1 MPENKNKESEY
12 LTPKLSDVVDISI
25 LQDIQDWFSRFTGI
39 SVAIRDPN
47 GFFITR
53 PSMKNLFCSTIV
65 GNKHGS
71 ESCRASNQEA
81 AHIAAKTGKPTKY
94 VCHAGL
100 TQFTAPIVVDGETLG
115 LVVVGDRPVEA
126 LSSSKIQEISERL
139 HIDEVEL
146 QKAASEMRIWSEDE
160 MHAAIQF
167 LYSTANAI
175 ASICYQGS
183 QLRKRI
189 NELYSLRMISGM
201 LISSPGLQEVLDV
214 IVESA
219 TRLLDVKGCAINLI
233 DEEENKLYV
242 KAFYNIEESCL
253 EERAARVANRAFI
266 QQVMN
271 GDVVI
276 AEDMT
281 EIPCPL
287 ESSKLE
293 TKKER
298 CSILSGGLIS
308 RDKAIGTIHAYV
320 CESHE
325 FTEEQIALFQAI
337 ANQAVIAI
345 EGAKLYEES
354 LEKHRLE
361 QELSLAS
368 EVQYQLLPH
377 ECPDIEGFEIAADC
391 IFCRYG
397 IGGDF
402 YDFIPISERH
412 LGITIADVVGK
423 GVPSA
428 ILMAEARAALRA
440 QVENIHH
447 PDEIIE
453 RVNRTLYRDTRPTE
467 FVTMV
472 YCRLDVNQKNLAYT
486 NAGHNPPV
494 LVRDGELTLLE
505 KGGTILGFLEDAEYE
520 EERIQ
525 LMPGDL
531 LFLYTDGITEVKPI
545 DREEQFGEERLH
557 KILQENAWM
566 GANEI
571 KEKVL
576 QRIHAFV
583 GGEPLN
589 DDLTMLVV
597 KVLSNN
603 K

>member
-1 MPENKNKESEY
+1 MSENKNKESEN
-12 LTPKLSDVVDISI
+12 LILKLSDVVDISI
-25 LQDIQDWFSRFTGI
+25 LQDIQDWFAKFTGI
-39 SVAIRDPN
+39 SVAIRDPD

-53 PSMKNLFCSTIV
+53 PSMRNTFCSTII
-65 GNKHGS
+65 GDEGGS
-71 ESCRASNQEA
+71 DYCRASNQEA
-81 AHIAAKTGKPTKY
+81 ARIAAETGKPTKY
-94 VCHAGL
+94 ICHAGL

-115 LVVVGDRPVEA
+115 LVVVGDRPDEA
-126 LSSSKIQEISERL
+126 LSESKIQEIMDRL
-139 HIDEVEL
+139 NMDKVDL
-146 QKAASEMRIWSEDE
+146 QQASSDLRIWSEDE
-160 MHAAIQF
+160 MQSAIQF

-175 ASICYQGS
+175 ASICYQGT
-183 QLRKRI
+183 QLQKRI

-233 DEEENKLYV
+233 DEIDEEENQLYV
-242 KAFYNIEESCL
+242 KAFYNIEKSCL
-253 EERAARVANRAFI
+253 EERVALLADRTFI

-276 AEDMT
+276 AEDIT

-287 ESSKLE
+287 EPSKSGTRTE
-293 TKKER
+293 K
-298 CSILSGGLIS
+298 CSILSAGLIS
-308 RDKAIGTIHAYV
+308 KDKAIGTIHAYV
-320 CESHE
+320 CEPHE
-325 FTEEQIALFQAI
+325 FTEEQIALFRAI

-345 EGAKLYEES
+345 ESANLYEES

-377 ECPDIEGFEIAADC
+377 ECPKIKGFEIAADC

-402 YDFIPISERH
+402 YDFIPISDRY
-412 LGITIADVVGK
+412 LGIVIADVVGK
-423 GVPSA
+423 GIPSA
-428 ILMAEARAALRA
+428 ILMSEARAALRA
-440 QVENIHH
+440 QVENISH

-453 RVNRTLYRDTRPTE
+453 RVNRTLHRDTRPTE
-467 FVTMV
+467 FVTMF
-472 YCRLDVNQKNLAYT
+472 YCRLDIERQTLVYT

-494 LVRDGELTLLE
+494 LIRNGELRLLQE
-505 KGGTILGFLEDAEYE
+505 GGTILGFMEDTEYE
-520 EERIQ
+520 DERIQ
-525 LMPGDL
+525 LMPSDL
-531 LFLYTDGITEVKPI
+531 LFLYTDGITEVKSI
-545 DREEQFGEERLH
+545 DTDEEFGAKRLH
-557 KILQENAWM
+557 QILQENTWM

-576 QRIHAFV
+576 KEIHDFV
-583 GGEPLN
+583 GGEPLD
-589 DDLTMLVV
+589 DDLTMLVL
-597 KVLSNN
+597 KVL

>member
-1 MPENKNKESEY
+1 MPENRNQEAEY

-25 LQDIQDWFSRFTGI
+25 LQDIQDWFARFTGI
-39 SVAIRDPN
+39 SGAIRDPD
-47 GFFITR
+47 GFLITQ
-53 PSMKNLFCSTIV
+53 PSMRNAFCSIIAEE
-65 GNKHGS
+65 GHGS
-71 ESCRASNQEA
+71 EYCRVSNQEA
-81 AHIAAKTGKPTKY
+81 AKIAAETGKPTKY
-94 VCHAGL
+94 ICHAGL

-115 LVVVGDRPVEA
+115 LIVVGDRPVEA
-126 LSSSKIQEISERL
+126 LSASKIQEIAERL
-139 HIDEVEL
+139 HIDKTVL
-146 QKAASEMRIWSEDE
+146 QKAASELRTWSEDE
-160 MHAAIQF
+160 MRDAIQF
-167 LYSTANAI
+167 LYSIANTI
-175 ASICYQGS
+175 ASICYQGY
-183 QLRKRI
+183 QLQKRI

-201 LISSPGLQEVLDV
+201 LIASPGLQEVLDV

-242 KAFYNIEESCL
+242 KAFYNVEESCL
-253 EERAARVANRAFI
+253 EERVALVANRSFI

-276 AEDMT
+276 AEDIT

-287 ESSKLE
+287 ESSEAE
-293 TKKER
+293 TKER
-298 CSILSGGLIS
+298 CSILSAGLIS
-308 RDKAIGTIHAYV
+308 KDKAIGTIHAYV
-320 CESHE
+320 CEHHE
-325 FTEEQIALFQAI
+325 FTEEQIALFRAI

-345 EGAKLYEES
+345 EGAKLYEAS
-354 LEKHRLE
+354 LEKHRME

-377 ECPDIEGFEIAADC
+377 ECPKIKGFEIAADC

-402 YDFIPISERH
+402 YDFIPISKRY
-412 LGITIADVVGK
+412 LGIVIADVVGK

-440 QVENIHH
+440 QVENIQH

-472 YCRLDVNQKNLAYT
+472 YCRLDINQKTLAYT
-486 NAGHNPPV
+486 NAGHNLPV

-505 KGGTILGFLEDAEYE
+505 KGGTILGFLEDVEYE
-520 EERIQ
+520 EERLQ

-531 LFLYTDGITEVKPI
+531 LFLYTDGITEVKSI
-545 DREEQFGEERLH
+545 SGDEQFGEERLH
-557 KILQENAWM
+557 RILQENARM

-576 QRIHAFV
+576 QEIHNFV
-583 GGEPLN
+583 GGEPLD

-597 KVLSNN
+597 KVLN
-603 K
+603 

>member
-1 MPENKNKESEY
+1 
-12 LTPKLSDVVDISI
+12 
-25 LQDIQDWFSRFTGI
+25 
-39 SVAIRDPN
+39 
-47 GFFITR
+47 
-53 PSMKNLFCSTIV
+53 
-65 GNKHGS
+65 
-71 ESCRASNQEA
+71 
-81 AHIAAKTGKPTKY
+81 
-94 VCHAGL
+94 
-100 TQFTAPIVVDGETLG
+100 
-115 LVVVGDRPVEA
+115 VGDRPVKA
-126 LSSSKIQEISERL
+126 LSESKIKEIAERI
-139 HIDEVEL
+139 HIDKATL
-146 QKAASEMRIWSEDE
+146 QKAASELRTWSEDE
-160 MHAAIQF
+160 MHEAIQF
-167 LYSTANAI
+167 LYSIANTI

-183 QLRKRI
+183 QLQKRV

-214 IVESA
+214 IAESA
-219 TRLLDVKGCAINLI
+219 TRLLNVKGCAINLI
-233 DEEENKLYV
+233 DEEENRLYV
-242 KAFYNIEESCL
+242 KAFYNVEGSCL
-253 EERAARVANRAFI
+253 EERAAFLANRAFI
-266 QQVMN
+266 QQVMS

-276 AEDMT
+276 AEDIT
-281 EIPCPL
+281 NIPCPL
-287 ESSKLE
+287 KSSESE
-293 TKKER
+293 NKER
-298 CSILSGGLIS
+298 CSILSVGLIS
-308 RDKAIGTIHAYV
+308 KDKAIGTIHAYI

-325 FTEEQIALFQAI
+325 FTEEQIALFLAI

-377 ECPDIEGFEIAADC
+377 GCPDIKGFEISADC

-402 YDFIPISERH
+402 YDFIPISEKH
-412 LGITIADVVGK
+412 LGIAIADVVGK

-467 FVTMV
+467 FVTMF
-472 YCRLDVNQKNLAYT
+472 YCRLDINQKTLAYT

-494 LVRDGELTLLE
+494 LVRDGKLTLLQT
-505 KGGTILGFLEDAEYE
+505 GGVILGFIEEAEYE
-520 EERIQ
+520 EERVQ

-545 DREEQFGEERLH
+545 DRDEQFGEERLH
-557 KILQENAWM
+557 KILRENAWM
-566 GANEI
+566 GADEM

-576 QRIHAFV
+576 QEIHTFI

-597 KVLSNN
+597 KVLSSDE
-603 K
+603 

>member
-1 MPENKNKESEY
+1 MPENRNSESECV
-12 LTPKLSDVVDISI
+12 THKLSDFVDISI
-25 LQDIQDWFSRFTGI
+25 LQDIQDWFAQFTGI
-39 SVAIRDPN
+39 SVAIRDPD

-53 PSMKNLFCSTIV
+53 PSMKNSFCSTIV
-65 GNKHGS
+65 GDERGA
-71 ESCRASNQEA
+71 EYCRASNQEA
-81 AHIAAKTGKPTKY
+81 ARIAAETGKPTKY
-94 VCHAGL
+94 ICHAGL
-100 TQFTAPIVVDGETLG
+100 IQFTAPIILDGETLA

-126 LSSSKIQEISERL
+126 LSCGKIQEIAERL
-139 HIDEVEL
+139 HIDEVVL
-146 QKAASEMRIWSEDE
+146 QKVSSELRTWSEDE
-160 MHAAIQF
+160 MHGAIQF
-167 LYSTANAI
+167 LYSITNAI

-183 QLRKRI
+183 QLQKRV

-201 LISSPGLQEVLDV
+201 LISAPGLQEVLDV

-219 TRLLDVKGCAINLI
+219 TRLLNAKGCAINLI

-242 KAFYNIEESCL
+242 KAFYNIDGSCL
-253 EERAARVANRAFI
+253 EERAALLANRSFI

-276 AEDMT
+276 AEDIT
-281 EIPCPL
+281 EIPCPMEL
-287 ESSKLE
+287 SKLG

-298 CSILSGGLIS
+298 CSILSVGLIS
-308 RDKAIGTIHAYV
+308 KEKALGTIHAYV

-325 FTEEQIALFQAI
+325 FTEEQIALFRAI

-354 LEKHRLE
+354 LEKHRME

-377 ECPDIEGFEIAADC
+377 ACPDIEDFEIAADC

-402 YDFIPISERH
+402 YDFIPISERY
-412 LGITIADVVGK
+412 LGIAIADVVGK

-428 ILMAEARAALRA
+428 ILMSETRAALRA

-467 FVTMV
+467 FVTMF
-472 YCRLDVNQKNLAYT
+472 YCRLDINQKTLAYT

-494 LVRDGELTLLE
+494 LVRDGELMLLQ
-505 KGGTILGFLEDAEYE
+505 KGGTILGFMEDAEYE

-545 DREEQFGEERLH
+545 NGDEHFGEERLH

-571 KEKVL
+571 KE
-576 QRIHAFV
+576 QIFQEIHTFV
-583 GGEPLN
+583 GGEPLD
-589 DDLTMLVV
+589 DDLTMLVL
-597 KVLSNN
+597 KVLNDD
-603 K
+603 